1 MDIKLKT
8 GTAGFCGC
16 CWGGCRFEFK
26 TGEDMFESHTYVFV
40 FMSSDSQ
47 THTGVLLAKT
57 DMNILK
63 EIQYKSYYIYITT
76 SISKTVNSAAL
87 ALFQENNHLHIIK
100 S

>member
-1 MDIKLKT
+1 MDVKLKT

-16 CWGGCRFEFK
+16 CWEGCRFEFK

-63 EIQYKSYYIYITT
+63 EIQVILHLYHNKYF
-76 SISKTVNSAAL
+76 KTVNSAAL

>member
-1 MDIKLKT
+1 
-8 GTAGFCGC
+8 
-16 CWGGCRFEFK
+16 
-26 TGEDMFESHTYVFV
+26 MFESHTNVFV

>member
-63 EIQYKSYYIYITT
+63 EIQVILHLYHNKYFKNSQQCC
-76 SISKTVNSAAL
+76 SCTVSR
-87 ALFQENNHLHIIK
+87 K
-100 S
+100 

>member
-1 MDIKLKT
+1 MVA
-8 GTAGFCGC
+8 AGKGVGLNLRLVRTCLNLTLMC
-16 CWGGCRFEFK
+16 LCSCRLIHK
-26 TGEDMFESHTYVFV
+26 
-40 FMSSDSQ
+40 
-47 THTGVLLAKT
+47 HTGVLLAKT

>member
-1 MDIKLKT
+1 MVA
-8 GTAGFCGC
+8 AGEGV
-16 CWGGCRFEFK
+16 GLNK